1 MAPIPAA
8 RLIVAN
14 WKMNGSLGLL
24 DALASEL
31 AWGGWTG
38 RAVVCPPAT
47 LLSEAYRR
55 LAPLGVEIGGQD
67 CHVAERGAHTGD
79 LSAGL
84 LAAAG
89 ARHVIV
95 GHSER
100 RLAYGEAD
108 RSVREKALAAVK
120 AGPSPIVC
128 VGDTAED
135 RAAGQAVEVV
145 TRQVRAVLEGMD
157 GHAWALAYEPV
168 WAIGSGRAATAADI
182 VEMHAAIRAVVGRDT
197 PILYGGSVTADN
209 ASEILACPEVAGLLI
224 GGASL
229 RPDQFAAILRA

>member
-1 MAPIPAA
+1 MPGERP
-8 RLIVAN
+8 LIVGN
-14 WKMNGSLGLL
+14 WKMNGDLALL
-24 DALASEL
+24 DALAAAL
-31 AWGGWTG
+31 AAGGWKG

-47 LLSEAYRR
+47 LLSEAHRR
-55 LAPLGVEIGGQD
+55 LASLGVEIGAQD

-100 RLAYGEAD
+100 RVAHGEAD
-108 RSVREKALAAVK
+108 LRVREKALAAVA
-120 AGPSPIVC
+120 AGLSPIIC
-128 VGDTAED
+128 VGDKAAE
-135 RAAGQAVEVV
+135 RASGDAVAVV
-145 TRQVRAVLEGMD
+145 TRQVRAVLDERLEGR
-157 GHAWALAYEPV
+157 AWALAYEPV
-168 WAIGSGRAATAADI
+168 WAIGSGRAATRDDI
-182 VEMHAAIRAVVGRDT
+182 IEMHAAIRAAVGGET

-209 ASEILACPEVAGLLI
+209 AGEILACPEVGGLLI

-229 RPDQFAAILRA
+229 RPDQFAAILRG